1 MIEFTAYGRPV
12 TQGSKTIG
20 RARDGR
26 PFVRESS
33 KGWAAWRDTVT
44 TAARAA
50 RGRMPTLTGPVE
62 VGLLFVFARPVG
74 HYGTGRNA
82 ALLLPSAPPFPGT
95 KGTGDIDKLTRA
107 VFDCLTAAGV
117 IEDDARVVETVQRK
131 VWSAP
136 GGREGVRVVV
146 RPMPTGR
153 TGRVLL

>member
-50 RGRMPTLTGPVE
+50 RGRTPTLTGPVE

-82 ALLLPSAPPFPGT
+82 AILLPSAPPFPGT

-107 VFDCLTAAGV
+107 VF
-117 IEDDARVVETVQRK
+117 VETVQRM

-153 TGRVLL
+153 TGSVLL